1 MQYSPLLSALLAS
14 FVSACGAS
22 PPGRAA
28 AVEPSELSSPEER
41 EGPPADAQRASAPP
55 APGEHFVKLT
65 ESTAPSE
72 EHEVSVP
79 EPVQTRLEACHPRHD
94 GGKLRFRIVR
104 DQGQISFRP
113 EPGSPLDP
121 TERQCALQ
129 ALKEMRQDDIAS
141 SLWSGATVPATG
153 YTPLL
158 TIEW

>member
-1 MQYSPLLSALLAS
+1 MQCSPLLVALLAS
-14 FVSACGAS
+14 FAFACGGA
-22 PPGRAA
+22 PPGRTT
-28 AVEPSELSSPEER
+28 AVAPSAPPPPEGR
-41 EGPPADAQRASAPP
+41 EGPPADAQHGDAGV
-55 APGEHFVKLT
+55 PGEHFVKLT

>member
-1 MQYSPLLSALLAS
+1 MQYSPLLFVVLAS
-14 FVSACGAS
+14 FVSACGGA
-22 PPGRAA
+22 PPGRATA
-28 AVEPSELSSPEER
+28 AEPSALPPPEGR
-41 EGPPADAQRASAPP
+41 EGPPTDAERADAG
-55 APGEHFVKLT
+55 APGEHFVKVT
-65 ESTAPSE
+65 ESTAPAE
-72 EHEVSVP
+72 EHEVGVP
-79 EPVQTRLEACHPRHD
+79 ESVQTRLEACHPRHD

-104 DQGQISFRP
+104 DRGQIAFRP

-121 TERQCALQ
+121 SERQCALQ